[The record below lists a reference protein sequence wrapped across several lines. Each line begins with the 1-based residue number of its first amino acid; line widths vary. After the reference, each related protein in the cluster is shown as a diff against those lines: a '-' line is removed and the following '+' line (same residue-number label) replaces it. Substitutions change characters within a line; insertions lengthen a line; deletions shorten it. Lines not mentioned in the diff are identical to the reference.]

1 MGAAFIV
8 VVNCSEDVGREV
20 EPNGVVYTNTS
31 RCQVLQY
38 ENANFPLTDKETN
51 YNVLVLTAALR
62 DLNVHY

>member
-31 RCQVLQY
+31 KC
-38 ENANFPLTDKETN
+38 
-51 YNVLVLTAALR
+51 
-62 DLNVHY
+62 